1 MPHCRTKK
9 VHNITVISEPG
20 GDYVDHS
27 ETGES
32 GLAMANYLYEVIVE
46 TESKESLLA
55 MGSGKF
61 NNFNRYLVIPTCV
74 VWVTQLGGLGFSG
87 GDS

>member
-27 ETGES
+27 ESGES

-61 NNFNRYLVIPTCV
+61 IILLTFWSSKKMTKHSSKWSKMKKP
-74 VWVTQLGGLGFSG
+74 
-87 GDS
+87 